1 MQVVKRGGGECECGS
16 GGEGG
21 GVGGGCEY
29 GSVVVKEEEWEEGVS
44 MGVVVVEE
52 EEEYE
57 KESGGEGE
65 GEGVGGWCEYGS
77 GGKGGEGGRGEAR
90 KASASTGVL
99 RRQCISMTLM
109 IKRGMG
115 LVKRIGM
122 EIEVVK
128 SRGRR

>member
-1 MQVVKRGGGECECGS
+1 MS
-16 GGEGG
+16 
-21 GVGGGCEY
+21 VG
-29 GSVVVKEEEWEEGVS
+29 VVVKEEEWEEGVS

-65 GEGVGGWCEYGS
+65 GVGGWCEYGS
-77 GGKGGEGGRGEAR
+77 GGKGGGGGRGEAR

-99 RRQCISMTLM
+99 RRECISMTSM